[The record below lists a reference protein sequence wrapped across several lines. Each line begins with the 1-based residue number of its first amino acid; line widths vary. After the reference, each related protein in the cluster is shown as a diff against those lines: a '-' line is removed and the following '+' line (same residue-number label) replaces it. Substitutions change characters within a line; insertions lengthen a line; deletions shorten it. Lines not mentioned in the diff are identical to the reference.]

1 MAMPESSPV
10 PVSNAA
16 VLPAWARQIVDGFN
30 SHAHSQFLLT
40 GNCGDL
46 FPVPAGDA
54 TGLGSLAEF
63 IDQALV
69 PRYNVVLT
77 YDIGNGLRVAR
88 GGEVFGRWSEKPEA
102 LSKSPRQAIELIT
115 LYLRFCANLARLGQ
129 TRVKVAVI
137 LRDAQWIAPDASR
150 HPDVDATAFLIR
162 EWSREPALTG
172 HDIATFVIAENLSDL
187 HSLVRLNPHAARVTV
202 PLPAESEIRSVLE
215 RAAQTWPT
223 ALAALQADLA
233 DAARQLTGTTLF
245 NLLGLLRLRQ
255 HQQQAIQP
263 GDIRGLKARLVEQ
276 SCPDLIEFIPP
287 KLTLDALHGQEALK
301 RHLRQNVALWRDG
314 RLDLIPMGYLICG
327 PVGTGKT
334 FLVKCLAGESGVP
347 VVVLKNF
354 RDKWYG
360 STEGNL
366 EKIFRTLQALGRCY
380 VFVDEA
386 DQTVGRRDTGG
397 SEPAVSGRIYSLL
410 AQEMSNKDNRGRIVW
425 IFATSRPDL
434 LEVDLKRPGRLD
446 LKVPLFPTATP
457 DEGFALLRA
466 VAKAHEIELPE
477 TPPPDLRE
485 LIPDLMTP
493 GEVDALLADLRREV
507 LTEKTPVL
515 EALRR
520 RFEDYLKP
528 VPLEVIERQ
537 IELAVQECSKAEFI
551 PERFRPRPAVT
562 ADRSASGQGRGG
574 AGPSGP

>member
-1 MAMPESSPV
+1 MPDSPA
-10 PVSNAA
+10 PTATNGSLNPA
-16 VLPAWARQIVDGFN
+16 LPSWARQIVDGFN
-30 SHAHSQFLLT
+30 SHAYAQFVLT
-40 GNCGDL
+40 GNCSDL
-46 FPVPAGDA
+46 FPVPTGDA
-54 TGLGSLAEF
+54 AGLGSLAEF
-63 IDQALV
+63 IEQAIV
-69 PRYNVVLT
+69 PRYTVVLT
-77 YDIGNGLRVAR
+77 YDIGNGLHIER
-88 GGEVFGRWSEKPEA
+88 GGDVFGRWSEKPEA

-137 LRDAQWIAPDASR
+137 LKDAQLIAPEASR

-162 EWSREPALTG
+162 EWSRDPALTG

-187 HSLVRLNPHAARVTV
+187 HPLLRLNPYAAQVSV
-202 PLPAESEIRSVLE
+202 PLPAEAEIRAALE
-215 RAAQTWPT
+215 RAAQAWPVAIE
-223 ALAALQADLA
+223 ALKSDLA
-233 DAARQLTGTTLF
+233 DAARQFAGTTLF
-245 NLLGLLRLRQ
+245 NLLGLLRLKQ

-263 GDIRGLKARLVEQ
+263 GDIRSLKARLVEQ

-301 RHLRQNVALWRDG
+301 RHLRQNIALWREG

-334 FLVKCLAGESGVP
+334 FLVKCLAGEAGVP

-366 EKIFRTLQALGRCY
+366 EKIFRTLKALERCY
-380 VFVDEA
+380 VFIDEA
-386 DQTVGRRDTGG
+386 DQAVGRRDSSG

-434 LEVDLKRPGRLD
+434 LEVDLKRPGRID

-457 DEGFALLRA
+457 EEGFALLRTI
-466 VAKAHEIELPE
+466 AKIHQIELPE
-477 TPPPDLRE
+477 ALSPELRE

-493 GEVDALLADLRREV
+493 GEVDALLTDLKREV
-507 LTEKTPVL
+507 LTEKLPAV
-515 EALRR
+515 EALQR
-520 RFEDYLKP
+520 RFRDYLKP
-528 VPLEVIERQ
+528 VPLEIILRQ
-537 IELAVQECSKAEFI
+537 VELAVQECSKAEFI
-551 PERFRPRPAVT
+551 PERFRR
-562 ADRSASGQGRGG
+562 R
-574 AGPSGP
+574 